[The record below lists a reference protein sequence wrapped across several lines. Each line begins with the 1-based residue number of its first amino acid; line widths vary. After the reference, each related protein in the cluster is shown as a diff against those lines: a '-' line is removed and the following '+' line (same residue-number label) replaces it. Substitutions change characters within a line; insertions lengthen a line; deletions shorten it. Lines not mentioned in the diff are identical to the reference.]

1 MHLPKPPK
9 YTPKGL
15 RELQAKSGLTNK
27 AFADALGCTQRTWE
41 VWKLGRTKRKPN
53 TLQLRAISH
62 LAREIESELERM
74 RGPVND

>member
-9 YTPKGL
+9 YTPKAL

-62 LAREIESELERM
+62 LEREIVDALESM
-74 RGPVND
+74 KCPA